1 MKKRILALCTTIC
14 LAVSLAACGGKD
26 AAQDAST
33 ADGSNQSTTVSDTS
47 DSDLPS
53 LEDYFNSDTTQSFV
67 DAAKTQYEGEGISA
81 KLYAEGDE
89 LRYEFSMDNV
99 VTTEEERPALA
110 EALKTS
116 IEANAES
123 YANTAAQIKEGVS
136 NDVVIV
142 VVSFFDGEGNELYTQ
157 SFSSADAPTE

>member
-1 MKKRILALCTTIC
+1 MKKRIFALLTMVC
-14 LAVSLAACGGKD
+14 LAVSLAACGGD
-26 AAQDAST
+26 ATEETTSDTTS
-33 ADGSNQSTTVSDTS
+33 QSTTSSESS

-53 LEDYFNSDTTQSFV
+53 LEDYFNSDVMQSFV
-67 DAAKTQYEGEGISA
+67 DTAKSQYEQEGISA

-89 LRYEFSMDNV
+89 LRYEFSMDDV

-110 EALKTS
+110 EALKAST
-116 IEANAES
+116 EANAES
-123 YANTAAQIKEGVS
+123 YASTAAQIKEGVS

-157 SFSSADAPTE
+157 SFSSADAATE